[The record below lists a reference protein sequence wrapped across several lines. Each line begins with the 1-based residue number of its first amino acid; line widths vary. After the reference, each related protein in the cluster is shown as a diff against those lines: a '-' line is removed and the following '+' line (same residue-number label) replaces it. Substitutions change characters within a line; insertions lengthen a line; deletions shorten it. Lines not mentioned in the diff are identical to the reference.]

1 MTSLLH
7 IVASPRGDSYS
18 RQAATALLDAWRAA
32 HPAGTIE
39 TLDLWQ
45 AKLPPFDGDTL
56 AAKYAVLGGRD
67 FTPAQQAA
75 WGAVTATAEH
85 FKAFD
90 RHVISTPMWN
100 FGVPYR
106 LKHYLDVIAQPG
118 LTFGWSAERGYYGLV
133 TGRRARIVMAS
144 MGEYGPGSGAE
155 SLDHAAPYLEW
166 MLKFFGFDDVR
177 TLRVGSTGGDAAHT
191 AQVREQALAA
201 ARAAAASF

>member
-1 MTSLLH
+1 MAKLLH
-7 IVASPRGDSYS
+7 IAASPRSDSYS
-18 RQAATALLDAWRAA
+18 RQAATAFLDAWRAA
-32 HPAGTIE
+32 HPADVIE

-67 FTPAQQAA
+67 FTPGQKAA
-75 WGAVTATAEH
+75 WDAVTATAEH

-100 FGVPYR
+100 FGVPYV
-106 LKHYLDVIAQPG
+106 LKHYFDVIAQPG
-118 LTFGWSAERGYYGLV
+118 LTFGWSPENGYFGLV
-133 TGRRARIVMAS
+133 TGRRAQIVMAS

-155 SLDHAAPYLEW
+155 AINYASPYLEW

-191 AQVREQALAA
+191 AQVREQALVA
-201 ARAAAASF
+201 AREAAASF